1 MKLTRTMIAAFGAT
15 ALAAPAFAGSA
26 DPAPMEPMIQAPAP
40 VAMSMG
46 RDWTGGYAGLQLG
59 YADVDAGTVS
69 GTGTAL
75 DGTALTGDDV
85 IGGLTLG
92 YDWQFGNFVA
102 GVGADADIADL
113 EIGGGAATLERV
125 YRLKARAG
133 YSFGDGLLYATGGGA
148 GADIDGFGYNTG
160 YFVGAGYEHMVT
172 NNISLGG
179 EVLYHEFD
187 DIGEIGGNSIDAEA
201 TTFQIRAN
209 YRF

>member
-15 ALAAPAFAGSA
+15 AIAAPAFAGSLQ
-26 DPAPMEPMIQAPAP
+26 PAPAEPMIQAPAP

-59 YADVDAGTVS
+59 YADVDAGTL
-69 GTGTAL
+69 A
-75 DGTALTGDDV
+75 DGTRLTGDDV
-85 IGGLTLG
+85 IGGLTQG

-113 EIGGGAATLERV
+113 SIGGGISTLERV

-133 YSFGDGLLYATGGGA
+133 YSFGDGLLYATAGGA

-187 DIGEIGGNSIDAEA
+187 NIGDTTLDVEA

>member
-59 YADVDAGTVS
+59 YADVSTSVDG
-69 GTGTAL
+69 L
-75 DGTALTGDDV
+75 DGDDV

-102 GVGADADIADL
+102 GVGVDADLADL
-113 EIGGGAATLERV
+113 EVGDPVAATLERV

-133 YSFGDGLLYATGGGA
+133 YSLGDGLLYATGGGA

-187 DIGEIGGNSIDAEA
+187 DINDSGIDVEA

>member
-1 MKLTRTMIAAFGAT
+1 MKLTHTLIAAFGAT
-15 ALAAPAFAGSA
+15 AIAAPAFAGSIQ
-26 DPAPMEPMIQAPAP
+26 PAPMEPMIQAPAP
-40 VAMSMG
+40 VAMTMG

-59 YADVDAGTVS
+59 YADVGTS
-69 GTGTAL
+69 I
-75 DGTALTGDDV
+75 DGLEGDDM
-85 IGGLTLG
+85 IGGLTAG

-102 GVGADADIADL
+102 GVGVDADIAD
-113 EIGGGAATLERV
+113 IGVGTVPGLGDLTLERV

-133 YSFGDGLLYATGGGA
+133 YSFGDGLLYATGGGV
-148 GADIDGFGYNTG
+148 GADIDGLGYDTG
-160 YFVGAGYEHMVT
+160 YFIGAGYEHMVT

-187 DIGEIGGNSIDAEA
+187 NFKDSTVDVDA

>member
-1 MKLTRTMIAAFGAT
+1 MIAAFGAT
-15 ALAAPAFAGSA
+15 AIAAPAFAGSLQ
-26 DPAPMEPMIQAPAP
+26 PAPMEPMIQAPAP

-59 YADVDAGTVS
+59 YADVDGGTLGDEGDDDFVS
-69 GTGTAL
+69 
-75 DGTALTGDDV
+75 LTGDDV

-102 GVGADADIADL
+102 GVGADADIADVS
-113 EIGGGAATLERV
+113 IGGGAATLERV

-133 YSFGDGLLYATGGGA
+133 YSFGNGLLYATGGGA

-187 DIGEIGGNSIDAEA
+187 DINDSGIDVEA

>member
-1 MKLTRTMIAAFGAT
+1 MKQPDPT
-15 ALAAPAFAGSA
+15 SA
-26 DPAPMEPMIQAPAP
+26 IE
-40 VAMSMG
+40 
-46 RDWTGGYAGLQLG
+46 
-59 YADVDAGTVS
+59 
-69 GTGTAL
+69 
-75 DGTALTGDDV
+75 GDDM
-85 IGGLTLG
+85 IGGLTAG

-102 GVGADADIADL
+102 GVGFDADLADL
-113 EIGGGAATLERV
+113 NVGDPAAATLERV

-160 YFVGAGYEHMVT
+160 YFIGAGYEHMVT

-187 DIGEIGGNSIDAEA
+187 DIGDTAIDVDA

>member
-1 MKLTRTMIAAFGAT
+1 MKLTRTLIAALGAT
-15 ALAAPAFAGSA
+15 VIAAPAFAGSV

-40 VAMSMG
+40 VAMTMG

-59 YADVDAGTVS
+59 YADVGTDS
-69 GTGTAL
+69 ATGL
-75 DGTALTGDDV
+75 SGDDV
-85 IGGLTLG
+85 IGGVTAG
-92 YDWQFGNFVA
+92 YDWDFGNFVL
-102 GVGADADIADL
+102 GVGFDADIADL
-113 EIGGGAATLERV
+113 TVGPVTLERV

-133 YSFGDGLLYATGGGA
+133 YDLGNGLLYATAGGV
-148 GADIDGFGYNTG
+148 GADIDGLGYDTG

-172 NNISLGG
+172 DTISLGG

-187 DIGEIGGNSIDAEA
+187 NFKSSGIDVDA